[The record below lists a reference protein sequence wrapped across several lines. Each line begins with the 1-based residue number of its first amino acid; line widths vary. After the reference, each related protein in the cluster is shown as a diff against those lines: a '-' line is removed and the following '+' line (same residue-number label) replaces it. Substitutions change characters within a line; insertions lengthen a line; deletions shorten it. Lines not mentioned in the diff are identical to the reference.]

1 MWKSAERTDAG
12 AVAAG
17 MADEGTK
24 WGTARRA
31 PEPEARN
38 PGNTPGMPHHLEFLQ
53 IVKWENPDLE
63 FRRPMPIFVIAKGR
77 ELHPKPASFFS
88 APAFGVTKP
97 GFGFSRPSPG
107 FSRPSLENSKP
118 SVKSFTPSA
127 VRPTRRVEIPK
138 PGVRNPARQ
147 TVSGF
152 GTERTQEG

>member
-1 MWKSAERTDAG
+1 
-12 AVAAG
+12 
-17 MADEGTK
+17 
-24 WGTARRA
+24 
-31 PEPEARN
+31 
-38 PGNTPGMPHHLEFLQ
+38 
-53 IVKWENPDLE
+53 
-63 FRRPMPIFVIAKGR
+63 MPIFVIAKGR

-97 GFGFSRPSPG
+97 GFGFSRPS
-107 FSRPSLENSKP
+107 LENSKP
-118 SVKSFTPSA
+118 SVKNFTPSA